1 MVRRCLHVLE
11 HMVYFEQPSFM
22 VGTGLYE
29 LLPVTAVTR
38 PSSLCNV
45 AIISVGNDDDDD
57 DDET

>member
-1 MVRRCLHVLE
+1 
-11 HMVYFEQPSFM
+11 MVYFEQPSFM